1 MSKPY
6 QVFISYATEDEEFA
20 NELSKSLKWLGLSVW
35 FAPITLEVGDKL
47 LDSINAGLA
56 ASQYG
61 LLLLSPPYIEKKW
74 TSYELD
80 VLHRQ
85 HIEHDK
91 KLFPLWHGITKAQ
104 LDRWN
109 PSLSGII
116 ALQTKD
122 GANSIAEK
130 IASVVYRGCP
140 VVGVDPSYENP
151 QWRFLQGRGEL
162 CLNNRGGG
170 AFNLFHAARFPDS
183 AFPIYVHETPHSRR
197 DIVLAVAKALYY
209 RSYDEL
215 ALIDNDRETLK
226 VICLEQ
232 GFDLD
237 HPHFDP
243 AIFG

>member
-6 QVFISYATEDEEFA
+6 NVFISYATEDEAFA
-20 NELSKSLKWLGLSVW
+20 GELAHSLQWLGLSVW
-35 FAPITLEVGDKL
+35 FAPIALEIGSKL
-47 LDSINAGLA
+47 LDSINAGLM

-61 LLLLSPPYIEKKW
+61 LLLLSPAYVSKRW

-85 HIEHDK
+85 HIEEEK
-91 KLFPLWHGITKAQ
+91 KLLPIWHGIDKAQ

-109 PSLSGII
+109 PGLSGIV
-116 ALQTKD
+116 ALRSTEGPTTVAQ
-122 GANSIAEK
+122 K
-130 IASVVYRGCP
+130 IANVVYKGCP

-162 CLNNRGGG
+162 FLNNRNGG
-170 AFNLFHAARFPDS
+170 AFNVFHAATFPDS
-183 AFPIYVHETPHSRR
+183 AYPIYVHGRPQSRR

-209 RSYDEL
+209 RTYDEMSL
-215 ALIDNDRETLK
+215 TDDERDRMRA
-226 VICLEQ
+226 ICKEH

-237 HPHFDP
+237 ITGFDP
-243 AIFG
+243 AMYG